1 MKDRSIRVPNFDLS
15 CSTKLSQQADISNY
29 TTPELNKLR
38 KLCNF
43 TEDEQEYFNL
53 RSAGKSNV
61 AIAMSMCVSDSKV
74 SILARNVKSKIK
86 RVS

>member
-1 MKDRSIRVPNFDLS
+1 MKDRIMEIPSFDLAS
-15 CSTKLSQQADISNY
+15 AVSVSKQKNIADY

-43 TEDEQEYFNL
+43 SKDEQEYFNL
-53 RSAGKSNV
+53 RSKGKSNV